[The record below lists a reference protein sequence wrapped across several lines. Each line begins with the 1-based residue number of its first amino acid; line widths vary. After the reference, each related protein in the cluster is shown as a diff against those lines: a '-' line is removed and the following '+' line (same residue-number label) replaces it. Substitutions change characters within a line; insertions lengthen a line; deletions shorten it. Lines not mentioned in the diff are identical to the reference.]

1 MNLKKYLDFRILGL
15 VGSIFLIISEFLSWF
30 SELSLLNIYL
40 ITTAVALGDSF
51 LYLFPLICGI
61 ICLFGTLLV
70 TYNIDYKISSVIINF
85 IGLGFF
91 ILTSGDILGTKEF
104 MKILFE
110 SIRPSDGKT
119 VKETLDLLESN
130 IIFGA
135 RNYGFLKREY
145 CIINGKEVKRNGI

>member
-1 MNLKKYLDFRILGL
+1 MNLRKYLDFRILGL
-15 VGSIFLIISEFLSWF
+15 VGSIFMIISEFLSWF

-70 TYNIDYKISSVIINF
+70 IYKIDYKISSVIINF

-91 ILTSGDILGTKEF
+91 LIFIF
-104 MKILFE
+104 
-110 SIRPSDGKT
+110 
-119 VKETLDLLESN
+119 N
-130 IIFGA
+130 IIPLQLIYIPSA
-135 RNYGFLKREY
+135 DIGFYFSIIGSILVFFD
-145 CIINGKEVKRNGI
+145 IINVLLPQ